1 MNTQNGKACLNCH
14 RTDDQTPLLHLTFK
28 NETQYICAQCLP
40 VLIHKTHLLAEKL
53 PGIELDAGKTE

>member
-1 MNTQNGKACLNCH
+1 MNIQNGKVCLNCH
-14 RTDDQTPLLHLTFK
+14 RTDDQTPLLHLAFK

-40 VLIHKTHLLAEKL
+40 VLIHKTHLLVEKL